1 MSCKIAHFL
10 RVIFGRLFTEFA
22 DFEMERFR
30 IPSAETRNGPRNSDL
45 KNPIPGDNS
54 FLKMMFFQRVL
65 CGFQVIFRKVPGRWG
80 AGMVV
85 FRCGSAVACDVSAS
99 APPSLYPPS
108 LLKGGEVV
116 TGGREREIFER
127 HFSVIKFEI

>member
-54 FLKMMFFQRVL
+54 LLKMMFFQRVL
-65 CGFQVIFRKVPGRWG
+65 CGFQVIFAKYRGDVALRWSYF
-80 AGMVV
+80 AAEAWWHVT
-85 FRCGSAVACDVSAS
+85 FLP
-99 APPSLYPPS
+99 APPPPPPPF
-108 LLKGGEVV
+108 
-116 TGGREREIFER
+116 TPPPF
-127 HFSVIKFEI
+127 

>member
-54 FLKMMFFQRVL
+54 PLKMMFFST
-65 CGFQVIFRKVPGRWG
+65 CFGWFSSDFRKVPARCG
-80 AGMVV
+80 AALVV

-99 APPSLYPPS
+99 APPPSLYPPS
-108 LLKGGEVV
+108 LLKGGE
-116 TGGREREIFER
+116 T
-127 HFSVIKFEI
+127 